1 MVKHNR
7 AQLDFFT
14 QEVYNKLI
22 PEDHQLVKIDQLVDF
37 ESIYKE
43 MSLTYSDI
51 GRGSKDPVMMVKIM
65 LLEYLYRY
73 SDVQMEK
80 AIQTDIAIRW
90 FLRLNLDEK
99 GPDASTISYFR
110 VNRIVSVVD
119 PDARVAH
126 KSRENV
132 KVGYKNHIIVDEES
146 ELIISSIQT
155 PFNVKDEKRLIEIIE
170 RAEQDHG
177 LKPIEVSCDTIYG
190 TYENRQYLED
200 RNIVGNIAFYNN
212 SNKENNHFGI
222 DDFKISEDLEY
233 LICPAGHKTY
243 NYTYYTRGLE
253 GQEGELV
260 FKFPKDKCKKCPL
273 NDLCVRRKKESKSA
287 GARLLRVDPR
297 YSTAIKSRK
306 HNETKAFHA
315 GEHGV

>member
-1 MVKHNR
+1 MVKYNR

-110 VNRIVSVVD
+110 VNRMTENDTELFFNKIVSLGIEKGVVKSNRFIVDTTDVAANSNYPSEKNLIHSAFENLIKIVDKKDPLTAINMRAQRTEAVAELKDANIDYSARSLALEVRKIVENIPSSSMKTLIQGKDFEKAFRLLFDLLKQQFNSNGNRIVSVVD

-126 KSRENV
+126 KSREN
-132 KVGYKNHIIVDEES
+132 
-146 ELIISSIQT
+146 
-155 PFNVKDEKRLIEIIE
+155 
-170 RAEQDHG
+170 
-177 LKPIEVSCDTIYG
+177 
-190 TYENRQYLED
+190 
-200 RNIVGNIAFYNN
+200 
-212 SNKENNHFGI
+212 NHFGI
-222 DDFKISEDLEY
+222 DDFKI
-233 LICPAGHKTY
+233 
-243 NYTYYTRGLE
+243 
-253 GQEGELV
+253 
-260 FKFPKDKCKKCPL
+260 
-273 NDLCVRRKKESKSA
+273 
-287 GARLLRVDPR
+287 
-297 YSTAIKSRK
+297 
-306 HNETKAFHA
+306 
-315 GEHGV
+315 

>member
-1 MVKHNR
+1 MR
-7 AQLDFFT
+7 AQRTEAVAELKDVNSDYSARSLAL
-14 QEVYNKLI
+14 EVRKIVENIPSSSMKTLI
-22 PEDHQLVKIDQLVDF
+22 QGKDF
-37 ESIYKE
+37 EKAF
-43 MSLTYSDI
+43 
-51 GRGSKDPVMMVKIM
+51 R
-65 LLEYLYRY
+65 LLFDLLKQQFN
-73 SDVQMEK
+73 S
-80 AIQTDIAIRW
+80 
-90 FLRLNLDEK
+90 N
-99 GPDASTISYFR
+99 G
-110 VNRIVSVVD
+110 NRIVSVVD

-132 KVGYKNHIIVDEES
+132 KVDYKIHIIVDEES

-170 RAEQDHG
+170 KAEQDHG
-177 LKPIEVSCDTIYG
+177 LKPIEVSYDTIYG

-297 YSTAIKSRK
+297 YATAIKSRK